1 MASIAT
7 IISVTAFGIIT
18 FSLFQLTDA
27 DKVSVGPKGITI
39 EKYPEE
45 RHIEKTEIETDYSSF
60 NIKGWELYQ
69 LERYGEAIEYF
80 DRALEIEP
88 NYHYSFTNKG
98 VSLYYIGLYEES
110 IQYYDR
116 TLEIEPYDDFALK
129 NKEIVKKKLDLQ

>member
-1 MASIAT
+1 VASIAT

-27 DKVSVGPKGITI
+27 DKVSVGLKGITI

-88 NYHYSFTNKG
+88 
-98 VSLYYIGLYEES
+98 
-110 IQYYDR
+110 
-116 TLEIEPYDDFALK
+116 YDDFALK
-129 NKEIVKKKLDLQ
+129 NKEIVKKKLDL